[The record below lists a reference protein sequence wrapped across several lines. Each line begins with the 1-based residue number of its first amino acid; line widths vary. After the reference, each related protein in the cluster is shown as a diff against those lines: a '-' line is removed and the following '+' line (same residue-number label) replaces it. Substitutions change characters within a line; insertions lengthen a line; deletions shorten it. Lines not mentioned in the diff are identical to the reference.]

1 MKFGRAA
8 AIKWTRRVTLLQT
21 PRPEQTAR
29 SECRLLPRTSLGP
42 GASGAHAAPTIADT
56 RSEPCDGLFEIP
68 SERPVAHTRAP
79 RTARIRELE
88 ARLPVELA
96 HAREDLVRQ
105 REPVPRPARP
115 DLKARGPERP
125 RARVRCDMK
134 ALCDAPEPIRP
145 DGSPHVVPAQVA
157 HDRIMSLEAEG
168 SAGLRSRFRAHA
180 GALRPA
186 GDRLHGPP
194 GKAVA
199 ANRGYANGGHASS
212 GRAACGS
219 SSAALEGS
227 PHWIVL
233 LTTFEGAL
241 CVPSLARLTRA
252 EYQVPAARFCT
263 R

>member
-1 MKFGRAA
+1 MIRHTSERTPGWSIRLLALVAAVGVVCTLTAQRVLAQSGQIAATPPMGWNSWNHFHGDVSDAIVRAMADAMVSSGMRDAGYRYINIDDTWEGPGRAPDGS
-8 AIKWTRRVTLLQT
+8 I
-21 PRPEQTAR
+21 
-29 SECRLLPRTSLGP
+29 RTNSKFP
-42 GASGAHAAPTIADT
+42 
-56 RSEPCDGLFEIP
+56 
-68 SERPVAHTRAP
+68 
-79 RTARIRELE
+79 
-88 ARLPVELA
+88 
-96 HAREDLVRQ
+96 
-105 REPVPRPARP
+105 
-115 DLKARGPERP
+115 
-125 RARVRCDMK
+125 DMK

-252 EYQVPAARFCT
+252 KYQVPAARFCT
-263 R
+263 L